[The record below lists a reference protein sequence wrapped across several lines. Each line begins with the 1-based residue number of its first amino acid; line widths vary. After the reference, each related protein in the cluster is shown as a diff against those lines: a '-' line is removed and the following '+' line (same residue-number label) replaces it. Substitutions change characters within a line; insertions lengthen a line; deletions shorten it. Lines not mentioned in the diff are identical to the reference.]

1 MTGHMEVSDLEKKI
15 IKRFKDFD
23 PVHIFECG
31 QCFRWVRQED
41 GSFTGVAGGKVLNVK
56 KEGEDIIFS
65 NTDEE
70 EFQNFWRNYFDLDTD
85 YGKIKEELRKND
97 SVMDEAVDFGQGIR
111 ILKQD
116 PWEMLISFIISANN
130 RIPMI
135 MRGVKLLSEKYGEFI
150 CDFRGEKYYSF
161 PAPEK
166 FLSGEISDIR
176 VSGIGFRDKYIYN
189 TASKF
194 VDEKIDL
201 DLLRNK
207 DFDDMKKGLMQFS
220 GVGPKVSNCIALF
233 SLDALD
239 AFPVDTWVK
248 KVMEYFYL
256 HEDTDLKVIEDFSR
270 KKFGKLSGYAQQYL
284 FYYAREKKIGK

>member
-1 MTGHMEVSDLEKKI
+1 MDKKI
-15 IKRFKDFD
+15 IKKFNDFD

-31 QCFRWVRQED
+31 QCFRWERQED
-41 GSFTGVAGGKVLNVK
+41 GSFTGVAGGKVLNVMK
-56 KEGEDIIFS
+56 DGDDIIFS

-70 EFQNFWRNYFDLDTD
+70 EFQGFWKNYFDLDTD

-97 SVMDEAVDFGQGIR
+97 SVMDEAVEFGHGIR

-150 CDFRGEKYYSF
+150 CEYKGEKYYSF
-161 PAPEK
+161 PSPEK
-166 FLSGEISDIR
+166 FLSGEISDLR
-176 VSGIGFRDKYIYN
+176 VSGIGFRDKYIYS
-189 TASKF
+189 TSEKV
-194 VDEKIDL
+194 VDEEIKLEDL
-201 DLLRNK
+201 RDK
-207 DFDDMKKGLMQFS
+207 DFEQIKKGLMEFP

-256 HEDTDLKVIEDFSR
+256 HEDTDLKKIESFSR
-270 KKFGKLSGYAQQYL
+270 DKFGNLSGYAQQYL